1 MTNIRF
7 IQLGRFSLT
16 ITRDS
21 ESEYRM
27 SFHAFPRGMSICGFL
42 CDEFTKDW
50 GSLAINIRFA
60 RKTVEIQYRF
70 GKKCF
75 LGNKLT

>member
-1 MTNIRF
+1 
-7 IQLGRFSLT
+7 
-16 ITRDS
+16 
-21 ESEYRM
+21 M